1 MSYDYYYNETLGLV
15 DCIGQCVPQTT
26 IDSWL
31 GDGLCDD
38 GTWGVY
44 LDCDEYNWD
53 GGDCPENGVASIG
66 GEFNYRTENQLE
78 FLLPFISDID
88 NNSRD
93 LVAFNVYRD
102 GLFIAT
108 VESGIYEYYDYDVV
122 NLQEYCYTVTNVYE
136 VGESEILEDLVCTI
150 PIQGL
155 APSSL
160 YAYAESDYI
169 NLEWNPGSNLVIDYN
184 VYRNGILYD
193 NTTDIFYQDLNAEHD
208 IEYCY
213 VVSANYRIR

>member
-1 MSYDYYYNETLGLV
+1 MWEILSPDEVFASGQDGVVHVTWTDPPAGGEPGIGDECVSYDYFYNETLGLV

-44 LDCDEYNWD
+44 LNCNEYNWD

-88 NNSRD
+88 NNRD
-93 LVAFNVYRD
+93 LAAFNIYRD
-102 GLFIAT
+102 GVFIAT
-108 VESGIYEYYDYDVV
+108 VESGIYEYYDAKISILKIKPHFILLSSPPASLSITKISPHVIVGVSLSNDGVTHV
-122 NLQEYCYTVTNVYE
+122 TKNL
-136 VGESEILEDLVCTI
+136 
-150 PIQGL
+150 
-155 APSSL
+155 
-160 YAYAESDYI
+160 
-169 NLEWNPGSNLVIDYN
+169 
-184 VYRNGILYD
+184 
-193 NTTDIFYQDLNAEHD
+193 FK
-208 IEYCY
+208 
-213 VVSANYRIR
+213 